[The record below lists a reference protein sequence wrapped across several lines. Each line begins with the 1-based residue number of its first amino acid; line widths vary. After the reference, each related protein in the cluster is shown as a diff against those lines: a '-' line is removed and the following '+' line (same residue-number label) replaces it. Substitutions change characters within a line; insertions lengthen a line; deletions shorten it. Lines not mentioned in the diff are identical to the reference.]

1 MEESDYENDKY
12 NELMEN
18 YVIPRLNTIICTI
31 MRDNPGKNQEE
42 VVNMALKM
50 VFTDD
55 IKEKFLELGIDTDTC
70 KLDVSFFFISDDT
83 IRDNI
88 IESLS
93 EATDDHERLS
103 VIDKYMAETDHYKL
117 MDTTVD
123 NVSID
128 AVELKPRLTI
138 DDVEPISEE
147 EFRKAFENGN

>member
-12 NELMEN
+12 NDLLEN
-18 YVIPRLNTIICTI
+18 YVIPRLNVIISTLI
-31 MRDNPGKNQEE
+31 QENPGKNHQELMTE
-42 VVNMALKM
+42 ALKL

-70 KLDVSFFFISDDT
+70 KLDVSFFFISDDSV
-83 IRDNI
+83 RGNI

-93 EATDDHERLS
+93 EATDDTERLS

-117 MDTTVD
+117 MDATVD

-128 AVELKPRLTI
+128 AVELKPRLSI

-147 EFRKAFENGN
+147 DFRKAFENGN